1 MNSVGRNIDL
11 IHGGWKTTAV
21 SLGKEWKIYWKVKNK
36 ISDDLIPSSL
46 ITGSFICRFHA
57 GIFFLQTM
65 KQLPSY
71 KNPHPQIKGSLSS
84 NIFVW
89 ISSLLMADDQLG
101 VDMWRNTHFVSE
113 CTVKTATADVS
124 PCEKHALS
132 QNSLSSSQSHALLM
146 IRRERKTLKHSGSQ
160 CDGWQP
166 VCVCLCVGMLDCIKL
181 NGWIWIDPVRSMNQ
195 HRADHGYAAATGALA
210 RALPSHFDNSLWL
223 AAIWSSPSEVY
234 YLSCFVHNIVSHDAI
249 ISSLCWRN
257 TGV

>member
-1 MNSVGRNIDL
+1 M
-11 IHGGWKTTAV
+11 H
-21 SLGKEWKIYWKVKNK
+21 WKVKK
-36 ISDDLIPSSL
+36 ESLWWFTWIPS
-46 ITGSFICRFHA
+46 GSIIASCMCRFQA
-57 GIFFLQTM
+57 DIFFLQTM
-65 KQLPSY
+65 KQLIAYETSAFTFYFRPEILPSY
-71 KNPHPQIKGSLSS
+71 KNPHPPIKGSLSS

-89 ISSLLMADDQLG
+89 ISSLLMAEDQLG

-124 PCEKHALS
+124 PYEKHALS
-132 QNSLSSSQSHALLM
+132 QNSLSSSQKPC
-146 IRRERKTLKHSGSQ
+146 IIDDQTRERLWNTVVPSVTAGS
-160 CDGWQP
+160 P
-166 VCVCLCVGMLDCIKL
+166 CVCLGMLDCIKL

-195 HRADHGYAAATGALA
+195 QRADHGYAAATGALA
-210 RALPSHFDNSLWL
+210 RALPSHSDSSLWL